1 MDTAIIAGVG
11 PGLGSALARAFARQ
25 GLGIALISRRAESSE
40 PVAQE
45 LRAKGTPVL
54 VVPTDVTDI
63 QAVRTAV
70 ESIKSNLGPATVLAY
85 NASGYGSG
93 PFLDL
98 DPAMFRQSFEVGVL
112 GAVHLAQAVIPEML
126 TVGRGFISF
135 TGATAALRGR
145 AGFAPLSIAKA
156 GLRMLAQSLARE
168 FHPRGI
174 HVIHV
179 IVDGQIDTPKL
190 RARDPQRSA
199 ETTIAPDTIASCIL
213 AAFTQPPNGWSHE
226 MDIRPHVEPF

>member
-1 MDTAIIAGVG
+1 MDAAIIAGVG
-11 PGLGSALARAFARQ
+11 PGLGSSLARAFARQ
-25 GLGIALISRRAESSE
+25 GLGIALMSRRAESSE

-45 LRAKGTPVL
+45 LRASGVPVL
-54 VVPTDVTDI
+54 VVPTDVTDL
-63 QAVRTAV
+63 QAVRTVV
-70 ESIKSNLGPATVLAY
+70 ETIKSKLGRVAVLAY
-85 NASGYGSG
+85 NASGYGNG
-93 PFLDL
+93 PFLEL
-98 DPAMFRQSFEVGVL
+98 DPVLFQRSFEVGVL
-112 GAVHLAQAVIPEML
+112 GGVHLAQAVIPDML
-126 TVGRGFISF
+126 TAGRGFISF

-199 ETTIAPDTIASCIL
+199 ETTISPDTIASCIL
-213 AAFTQPPNGWSHE
+213 AAFVQPPDGWSHE
-226 MDIRPHVEPF
+226 IDIRPNVEPF